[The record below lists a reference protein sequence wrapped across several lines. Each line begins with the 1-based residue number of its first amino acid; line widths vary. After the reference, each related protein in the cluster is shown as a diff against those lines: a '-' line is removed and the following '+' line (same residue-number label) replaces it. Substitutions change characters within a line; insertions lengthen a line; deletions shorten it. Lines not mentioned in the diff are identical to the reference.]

1 MGQAKK
7 RLMEYE
13 HSLSVIDGLISIFSS
28 NTMERIVD
36 SEIVLQLIDLRDR
49 IHSLDNNSMDSIEL
63 ISDILNDDIRYVYSE
78 LLSIQELIE
87 SKIEPLSN
95 STISK
100 LKNLT
105 KTLQSEIRK
114 INVQLNNYFH
124 KTKNIYNSERYYDEQ
139 IKDLLIQKGELESYL
154 RQQKDIQGKTQEE
167 IAENKRIIKEKEIDL
182 LKANE
187 LIKQY
192 QAELE
197 EKKKSEN
204 AIIEWNS
211 KIKLTFEELTKCL
224 SPIKHEHTRLNRL
237 FWIYSILTSLVVI
250 VIVSLET
257 YIFCKLHN
265 SVVFPEWKN
274 YVAAITPIPVF
285 GGLLWAFIIQLNRT
299 QRQLLVLAKH
309 IHEIKYIE
317 GLLLSMNSL
326 SLDIN
331 DSTKRVNKAIDQL
344 LENHLNGKINTNT
357 LTEEQVINE
366 EKKDLVPI
374 DIVLKLLKDSK
385 GLVGK

>member
-1 MGQAKK
+1 M
-7 RLMEYE
+7 
-13 HSLSVIDGLISIFSS
+13 
-28 NTMERIVD
+28 
-36 SEIVLQLIDLRDR
+36 
-49 IHSLDNNSMDSIEL
+49 
-63 ISDILNDDIRYVYSE
+63 
-78 LLSIQELIE
+78 
-87 SKIEPLSN
+87 
-95 STISK
+95 
-100 LKNLT
+100 
-105 KTLQSEIRK
+105 
-114 INVQLNNYFH
+114 
-124 KTKNIYNSERYYDEQ
+124 
-139 IKDLLIQKGELESYL
+139 
-154 RQQKDIQGKTQEE
+154 
-167 IAENKRIIKEKEIDL
+167 
-182 LKANE
+182 
-187 LIKQY
+187 
-192 QAELE
+192 
-197 EKKKSEN
+197 
-204 AIIEWNS
+204 
-211 KIKLTFEELTKCL
+211 TFEELTKCL